1 MIPSRRI
8 ANLLSKQISTL
19 AVAPQEVYG
28 YGTELENCKFAE
40 QANQSLL
47 VCKSTIER
55 IDTAEEDAN
64 SWIDEAWQKK
74 M

>member
-1 MIPSRRI
+1 MIPSWKI

-28 YGTELENCKFAE
+28 YGTEQRNSKFAE

-47 VCKSTIER
+47 VVSLQLSK
-55 IDTAEEDAN
+55 
-64 SWIDEAWQKK
+64 
-74 M
+74 